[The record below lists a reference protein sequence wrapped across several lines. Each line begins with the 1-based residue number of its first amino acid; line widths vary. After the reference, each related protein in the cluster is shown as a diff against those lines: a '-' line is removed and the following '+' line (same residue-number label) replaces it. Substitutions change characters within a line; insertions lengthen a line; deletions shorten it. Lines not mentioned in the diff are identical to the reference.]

1 VETAADLTRRHDEA
15 LFRRAFPRAAQ
26 ELAETERELASFG
39 PAVSRL
45 EAAGE
50 DLSPLDEFETSG
62 IAGTVVTM
70 DFSWGIARWLARRHG
85 PSGSVS
91 LSWEGEPPEARLAA
105 TLPRFLPLLDE
116 RALADSGTDFRP
128 WLEAALPRGT
138 KTVDG
143 GLAWLVDRF
152 DELPLSDRGRAE
164 LWDSLG
170 FLVRWELREAPV
182 SRTLARLPNGEP
194 FVSADPLVPRAAV
207 SLAREMDESRVRVV
221 RLPRSEGEAF
231 LDAARAAI
239 AVRYREIHAF
249 TWGNPA
255 DVVRAD
261 LGRGLSILCCGILP
275 ALRLP
280 LRSGYGALLVRN
292 GVPIGYVDAYAMG
305 DRIDLAFNVFYTFRS
320 GESAWAYARVAA
332 FFRKYLG
339 VSTICVDP
347 YQFGKG
353 NEEAIKSGAFWFY
366 RKLGFRS
373 LDPGL
378 ERLARREEA
387 RVAADPSYRTPPSV
401 LRRLAGETIAFDGPG
416 ARPGRWELLS
426 AQALGLAVQR
436 RLAASGRTPSRFAA
450 GALKRVSR
458 ALGLDAAA
466 LSPAERDA
474 LARLA
479 PALDLLPSLGRW
491 PGVDRQALARFVKAK
506 GARSESAA
514 PGILAKNERA
524 AAELLRAAAPVSSVE

>member
-1 VETAADLTRRHDEA
+1 MESAADLARRHDEA
-15 LFRRAFPRAAQ
+15 LFRRAFPRTAGEMAA
-26 ELAETERELASFG
+26 AERELGSFG
-39 PAVSRL
+39 AAVARL

-50 DLSPLDEFETSG
+50 ELSPLDEFETSG

-85 PSGSVS
+85 PAGSVS
-91 LSWEGEPPEARLAA
+91 LSWDGEPPEARLAA
-105 TLPRFLPLLDE
+105 VLPRFLPLLDE

-128 WLEAALPRGT
+128 WLESALPKGT
-138 KTVDG
+138 KDG
-143 GLAWLVDRF
+143 GLRWLVDRF
-152 DELPLSDRGRAE
+152 DELPLPDRGRAE

-170 FLVRWELREAPV
+170 FLVRWELGDAPV

-194 FVSADPLVPRAAV
+194 FVSPGPLVSRGEV
-207 SLAREMDESRVRVV
+207 SLLREMAEANVRVS
-221 RLPRSEGEAF
+221 RLPRAGGAAF

-261 LGRGLSILCCGILP
+261 LGRGLTIFCCGLLP
-275 ALRLP
+275 AFRLP

-292 GVPIGYVDAYAMG
+292 GIPIAYVDAYALG
-305 DRIDLAFNVFYTFRS
+305 DRIDLAFNVFYSFRS
-320 GESAWAYARVAA
+320 GESAWTYSRVAA
-332 FFRKYLG
+332 FFRKHLG

-373 LDPGL
+373 LDPSL

-387 RVAADPSYRTPPSV
+387 RLAAEPGVRTSPPV
-401 LRRLAGETIAFDGPG
+401 LRRLAGATIAFDGPG

-426 AQALGLAVQR
+426 SEALGLAVQR
-436 RLAASGRTPSRFAA
+436 RLAASGSSPSRWSSGALLRVSAALGPEAA
-450 GALKRVSR
+450 GRTE
-458 ALGLDAAA
+458 
-466 LSPAERDA
+466 AERDA
-474 LARLA
+474 LARVA

-491 PGVDRQALARFVKAK
+491 PLEDRLALARFVRAK

-514 PGILAKNERA
+514 PGILASNGRA
-524 AAELLRAAAPVSSVE
+524 AEELLRAAAPDSPLE